1 MKVGLREV
9 PPFALCGL
17 RFLFAAV
24 PLVFFIKRPRIP
36 WHLVAAYGLAI
47 GVLQFGLLLVG
58 IKLGMPAGLAS
69 LVIQVQV
76 FFTMALGIAFLRD
89 AFRRQNVIGALIAT
103 TGVALLALHRMSA
116 EGATMLGFA
125 LVIGA
130 ALGWAIG
137 NIVAKYAAS
146 TYAADMFPLVVWSS
160 LFPPIPLA
168 ALSYLFEGG
177 SAAWGAIASA
187 SALTWGCVFFM
198 AWGAT
203 LFGFGS
209 WARLLHRYP
218 TALFA
223 PFSLLIPVTG
233 LASGVILLGEGL
245 SALEAVGALV
255 IFAGLIVNVYG
266 WRIFKDTARGR

>member
-1 MKVGLREV
+1 MREL

-17 RFLFAAV
+17 RFLFAAL

-47 GVLQFGLLLVG
+47 GVLQFGLLFLG
-58 IKLGMPAGLAS
+58 IKMGMPAGLAS

-76 FFTMALGIAFLRD
+76 FFTMALGIVFLGD
-89 AFRRQNVIGALIAT
+89 AFRRHNVIGALIAT
-103 TGVALLALHRMSA
+103 AGVALLAVHRMGT
-116 EGATMLGFA
+116 EGATMLGFT

-137 NIVAKYAAS
+137 NIVAKYAAA
-146 TYAADMFPLVVWSS
+146 THAADMFPLVVWSS

-168 ALSYLFEGG
+168 VLSYVFEGG
-177 SAAWGAIASA
+177 SAVWGELSSA
-187 SALTWGCVFFM
+187 SALTWGCVLFM

-218 TALFA
+218 TALFS
-223 PFSLLIPVTG
+223 PFALLIPVTG
-233 LASGVILLGEGL
+233 LASGVIFLREGL

-255 IFAGLIVNVYG
+255 IFAGLVVNIYG
-266 WRIFKDTARGR
+266 SRVLKDSTRRR